1 MIEAMVKYGEYLA
14 KKENLDLD
22 SFENL
27 VREALIQGRREA
39 LEELMNFFKFAIDS
53 SESVIIYIYDDE
65 NGKYYLADENIWFR
79 IFPITNLSGKVANA
93 LKANHP
99 VLTSKSIKKYN
110 GVIIQKS
117 DLDRIRKDILKTEF
131 NSSKYSSLSDQE
143 KEKLREMIV
152 GKVQKL
158 LHSSG
163 IYLQKPDVRALIEK
177 FEINKKVSKI
187 VIIPKSK
194 INEIDVRRWIIE
206 KFLFGDKKPSLSSK
220 TYNCPLCGRAHHWTD
235 IKLFFPINVQSEKT
249 LNFLSNL
256 SPEGK
261 QIVCITCAYKLL
273 RLTHPETQFIIKS
286 KYHANILAYPYG
298 YTEEGTEV
306 AENVLKELSDS
317 KKSSEGLFALPEI
330 VWNITNRENVDLIFG
345 EINSSEL
352 WLYIVAKGGQAE
364 RVIASYHITDFSKL
378 AQLGKYQNQIN
389 QFQRT
394 IGEYMGVLKGS
405 SKKNQ
410 HKIVVANML
419 ASMYANFDVLSLNTS
434 FIKHI
439 TKTIIQKSKNPQL
452 YGKYFISL
460 YLSTCGGDSL
470 SERRSIDAYREIYN
484 FGVTLG
490 ELWRQ
495 LAEADKTRFN
505 SYKAKVM
512 KLDTPN
518 INVLSDTVRYMI
530 QKIAEELSDE
540 KVGTLFS
547 RHRDFPKIV
556 TDTKARELFVTG
568 TYFGF
573 FSPLKKGGEKT

>member
-1 MIEAMVKYGEYLA
+1 MIEAMVRYGEYLA
-14 KKENLDLD
+14 KKENLNLNA
-22 SFENL
+22 FENL
-27 VREALIQGRREA
+27 VETLIQGRAEA

-53 SESVIIYIYDDE
+53 SESVIIYIYDKE
-65 NGKYYLADENIWFR
+65 SGKYYLVDESTWFK
-79 IFPITNLSGKVANA
+79 IFPIANLSGKVVNA

-110 GVIIQKS
+110 GVIIQKQ
-117 DLDRIRKDILKTEF
+117 DIDKIRKDILESEF
-131 NSSKYSSLSDQE
+131 GGSKYSSLSDKE
-143 KEKLREMIV
+143 KEKLKEMLIS
-152 GKVQKL
+152 KVQEL
-158 LHSSG
+158 LNNNG
-163 IYLQKPDVRALIEK
+163 IYLQEIDVRALIEK
-177 FEINKKVSKI
+177 FETNREVSKI
-187 VIIPKSK
+187 VIIPKNK
-194 INEIDVRRWIIE
+194 VNEIDVRRWIIE

-261 QIVCITCAYKLL
+261 QRACITCAYKLL
-273 RLTHPETQFIIKS
+273 RLTHPETQFVIKS

-298 YTEEGTEV
+298 YTEGGIEV
-306 AENVLKELSDS
+306 AENVLRDLKELLGS

-330 VWNITNRENVDLIFG
+330 VWNITNRETVDYISK

-394 IGEYMGVLKGS
+394 IGEYMKVLKGS

-410 HKIVVANML
+410 RKIVVANML
-419 ASMYANFDVLSLNTS
+419 ASMYANFDVQSLNVS
-434 FIKHI
+434 FIKNAI
-439 TKTIIQKSKNPQL
+439 KTITQKSKNPQL
-452 YGKYFISL
+452 YGKHFISS
-460 YLSTCGGDSL
+460 YLFVCGGDTL
-470 SERRSIDAYREIYN
+470 SRRSVDVYREIYN

-495 LAEADKTRFN
+495 LAEKDKARFN
-505 SYKAKVM
+505 SYKAKIM

-518 INVLSDTVRYMI
+518 INVLSDTVRYII
-530 QKIAEELSDE
+530 QRIAEDDNVSNE
-540 KVGTLFS
+540 KTKSLFS
-547 RHRDFPKIV
+547 QHREFPKIV
-556 TDTKARELFVTG
+556 TDIRARELFVTG
-568 TYFGF
+568 AYFGF
-573 FSPLKKGGEKT
+573 FSPSNERR